1 MHQSFNF
8 TPSMAHT
15 FLRYAEETKVSNQ
28 KVLLL
33 IDDLK
38 KGLSEEDHLKGLA
51 QYYKWNSQKQK
62 NVLICQCIMIRIQC
76 LADISHDT
84 EPYQRFMNDWNLI
97 AASC

>member
-15 FLRYAEETKVSNQ
+15 FLRYAEEIKVSNQ

-38 KGLSEEDHLKGLA
+38 KGLSEEDHLKGQA
-51 QYYKWNSQKQK
+51 QYYK
-62 NVLICQCIMIRIQC
+62 
-76 LADISHDT
+76 
-84 EPYQRFMNDWNLI
+84 
-97 AASC
+97 

>member
-15 FLRYAEETKVSNQ
+15 FLRYAEEIKVSNQ

-38 KGLSEEDHLKGLA
+38 KGLSEEDQLKGQA

-76 LADISHDT
+76 LADISYNS
-84 EPYQRFMNDWNLI
+84 EPYQRFMNGWNLI